1 MNYPY
6 REYYK
11 RGLAWLEI
19 NITITQLDQCLHAI
33 GQGKKVILAIA
44 KILGKPLARKGKAI
58 RVTKEAYI
66 DDYTIKYIAS
76 RRYNRIKG
84 SNHQSMSIEEE

>member
-19 NITITQLDQCLHAI
+19 NITLTQLDKCLDAI
-33 GQGKKVILAIA
+33 GKKNAVLAIS
-44 KILGKPLARKGKAI
+44 KILEKPLANKGRVI
-58 RVTKEAYI
+58 RVSKEAYI
-66 DDYTIKYIAS
+66 DIYTIKYIS
-76 RRYNRIKG
+76 DRRYNRIKKV
-84 SNHQSMSIEEE
+84 